1 MIDTDGDGVEFVLRT
16 ETDSD
21 GRPAPFF
28 DIDGDGT
35 LDRLTGWL
43 APGGDDAFLVALETN
58 DGEPVLP
65 SSMNGSYLFTEH
77 LVVPATTNAAED
89 LVSFELSHGDGD
101 GVLTASE
108 LEAGLS
114 RSPFLWF
121 DRDSDGDVQSGELE
135 VVGSDFALNVSRF
148 DDNVIVDSATGALV
162 VASTLPGSVEGTY
175 NSGPLSSAIVR
186 DVFLPVAPPDSA
198 SSVVSMTDA
207 AVLSGDGYLED
218 NPDGFELKTALADP
232 AAGESWLDLFGP
244 RGRGGYRFGY
254 QCPAVGPCQERWY
267 LLQPV
272 TGCAPRWPADGYVAY
287 DLGR

>member
-1 MIDTDGDGVEFVLRT
+1 MLSSSCVPRQTATADL
-16 ETDSD
+16 
-21 GRPAPFF
+21 PPFF

-148 DDNVIVDSATGALV
+148 DDNVIVDSATGAL
-162 VASTLPGSVEGTY
+162 
-175 NSGPLSSAIVR
+175 
-186 DVFLPVAPPDSA
+186 
-198 SSVVSMTDA
+198 
-207 AVLSGDGYLED
+207 
-218 NPDGFELKTALADP
+218 
-232 AAGESWLDLFGP
+232 
-244 RGRGGYRFGY
+244 GRGQYPTR
-254 QCPAVGPCQERWY
+254 VGR
-267 LLQPV
+267 
-272 TGCAPRWPADGYVAY
+272 GHI
-287 DLGR
+287 